1 VGRRGES
8 DAKCRGRYEQSQG
21 RLGRAMK
28 QSLTTRTVVRI
39 WVPTTVLFLA
49 ILATTYYYSRK
60 EVTRGVEVQSRD
72 LVRYYTARLEGKF
85 RRVETVARM
94 VAVYVES
101 RPALDETALTTY
113 MNDVIRTE
121 SDVYGSC
128 VAFEPGAFAP
138 GRRLFAPYYYS
149 RDGKPTFVQ
158 LGTEDYDYL
167 KWEWYDV
174 PRRTGKAGW
183 TEPYYDTGGGEAI
196 MITFSAPFFRDGR
209 FRGVATTDV
218 SLSELNDEVGRIR
231 VMNSGYAFI
240 ISRSGRFIS
249 YPDSSKVMVARL
261 ADISPDLAEQ
271 MTSGGTRFMKSDDPL
286 TGKASW
292 VIYSPIP
299 ATNLYLAIVFPVR
312 EVMAR
317 VFRFE
322 RSTFLLG
329 LAGLLVLMLIVVM
342 VARSIARPIKELA
355 AAVRRVGGGDL
366 DFQPPKRVTGD
377 EVGELTMAFGKMV
390 GDLNQHI
397 RELRRTTAE
406 RERIAS
412 ELDIAREIQRS
423 ILPGSLEAASGA
435 DSFDVHGRCIPARE
449 VGGDF
454 YDFFMLDPTRLGFL
468 IGDVSGKGIA
478 AALFMAIT
486 RTLLKSTAL
495 RGVSPGECL
504 FRVNELLLAENRAT
518 MFVTV
523 FYGILDAATGE
534 VCYANAGHPYPYVLQ
549 NGKAIPLVGAGGV
562 VLGVTEAARYETEK
576 TRLEPDA
583 RLFLYT
589 DGVTEAM
596 NARGELYDS
605 TRLEQVL
612 AEAVPS
618 SPEETLRRVFGHVQ
632 SFVDGAE
639 PSDDIT
645 ALALSCRK
653 GTGQR
658 HAGFTFANRLSEIAK
673 LHEHL
678 EALGTDFGLSDE
690 AVHACTLALEEVVTN
705 IIKYGY
711 DDEKEHSIEVTVS
724 ADVDGEIRLTIR
736 DDGKPFNPLDAVEPD
751 TRSPLPDRPVGGLG
765 IHIVRK
771 VMDDVRYER
780 RDGRNIL
787 TLTRHALAKTDD
799 RQEDNHGIQN
809 AK

>member
-1 VGRRGES
+1 MNR
-8 DAKCRGRYEQSQG
+8 
-21 RLGRAMK
+21 
-28 QSLTTRTVVRI
+28 SLTTRTVVRI

-49 ILATTYYYSRK
+49 ILATTYYYTRK
-60 EVTRGVEVQSRD
+60 EVTRGVELQSRD
-72 LVRYYTARLEGKF
+72 LVRYYTARFEGKF

-101 RPALDETALTTY
+101 RPALDEAGLTTY
-113 MNDVIRTE
+113 MSGVVRADSE
-121 SDVYGSC
+121 VYGSC
-128 VAFEPGAFAP
+128 VAFEPGAFVP

-149 RDGKPTFVQ
+149 RGGEPTFVQ
-158 LGTEDYDYL
+158 LGTESYDYL
-167 KWEWYDV
+167 KWDWYDV
-174 PRRTGKAGW
+174 PRRTGRAAW
-183 TEPYYDTGGGEAI
+183 SEPYYDTGGGEAI
-196 MITFSAPFFRDGR
+196 MITFSAPFSRDGR
-209 FRGVATTDV
+209 FRGVATADV
-218 SLSELNDEVGRIR
+218 SLSELNDEVRQIR
-231 VMNSGYAFI
+231 VMSSGYAFI

-249 YPDSSKVMVARL
+249 FPDSSRVMVARL
-261 ADISPDLAEQ
+261 ADISPGLAEQ
-271 MTSGGTRFMKSDDPL
+271 MTSGGTRFVKSDDPL

-292 VIYSPIP
+292 VICSPIP

-329 LAGLLVLMLIVVM
+329 LVGLLVLMLIVVL

-355 AAVRRVGGGDL
+355 ASVRRVGGGDL
-366 DFQPPKRVTGD
+366 DFKPPKRVTGD
-377 EVGELTMAFGKMV
+377 EVGELTTAFGKMV
-390 GDLNQHI
+390 EDLNGHI

-423 ILPGSLEAASGA
+423 ILPGTLEAAPGA
-435 DSFDVHGRCIPARE
+435 DSFDVLGRCIPARE

-454 YDFFMLDPTRLGFL
+454 YDFFMLGRKRLGFL
-468 IGDVSGKGIA
+468 IGDVSGKGIP

-504 FRVNELLLAENRAT
+504 FRVNELLLAENKAT

-523 FYGILDAATGE
+523 FYGILDATTGE
-534 VCYANAGHPYPYVLQ
+534 VCYANAGHPHPYVLQ
-549 NGKAIPLVGAGGV
+549 NGKTIPLAGAGGI

-632 SFVDGAE
+632 RFVDGAE

-645 ALALSCRK
+645 ALALTCRG
-653 GTGQR
+653 GTGPR
-658 HAGFTFANRLSEIAK
+658 HAGFTVANRLSEIAT
-673 LHEHL
+673 LHQKV
-678 EALGTDFGLSDE
+678 EALGRDLGLSVE
-690 AVHACTLALEEVVTN
+690 AIHACKLTLEEVVTN
-705 IIKYGY
+705 VIKYGH
-711 DDEKEHSIEVTVS
+711 DDGKEHLIEVELT
-724 ADVDGEIRLTIR
+724 ADAAGEIRLTVQ
-736 DDGKPFNPLDAVEPD
+736 DDGRPFNPLDAAEPD
-751 TRSPLPDRPVGGLG
+751 TRSLLPDRPVGGLG

-787 TLTRHALAKTDD
+787 ILTKHALGKTDD
-799 RQEDNHGIQN
+799 RQEDNHGTQN
-809 AK
+809 AE